1 MDIPSNLSSK
11 LPTMASSTG
20 ANTNQNDP
28 LHHPLQAT
36 AMAIQGAV
44 QGEYRAPRI
53 SHMASSNEGPADII
67 AKVTGAVQGGKRA
80 DDAPYFTTAEGI
92 PWPDAEHSKT
102 IGGIPVA
109 SDIFLFQ
116 KQQTFNRS
124 KTLERMV
131 HPCGSG
137 AFGFFE
143 CTKDVTALTKANFLQ
158 SVGEKTPIFIRF
170 STVTPGREFPDEA
183 RNPRGFAI
191 KFYTMEGN
199 YDIVGLNFPVFFCR
213 DPIQGPDVIRSQY
226 RNPQN
231 FLFDYDAIFD
241 LLGNTPEG
249 NHAGMMFFSD
259 HGTPVGWRF
268 NHGYGC
274 HTFKW
279 VNKEGKFVYIK
290 YHFIAKH
297 GQKQFTQE
305 QATKMCGE
313 DPDYSKRDLWETIEK
328 GEAPEWTT
336 YVQVMQPE
344 EADPDKLGFDPF
356 DVTKV
361 WPRKQFPMHEFGR
374 LVLNKNPENF
384 HRDVEQAAFSPGSMV
399 PGIEDSPDP
408 LLQFRMFFYRDAQY
422 HRIGVNLHQVPVNC
436 PFMAQSYS
444 PLHFDG
450 NMRVDGNHS
459 GNKPYAPNSF
469 AHKFRP
475 DVAEAPY
482 QVSDN
487 IMSRKSHYW
496 HEGKKNEYDQARD
509 LWTRVMTEQERQN
522 TIKNTC
528 NMLKFVKYDEIKKKY
543 LAQQYNIDPA
553 YARGLYDGLPE
564 DKRTFDFSEIE
575 KLAENAHVWY
585 KEKKF
590 RPSMGERLMGYAPSQ
605 TVYNV

>member
-1 MDIPSNLSSK
+1 MPS
-11 LPTMASSTG
+11 SSTG

-28 LHHPLQAT
+28 LQHPLQAT
-36 AMAIQGAV
+36 AMAIGAEV
-44 QGEYRAPRI
+44 QGERRAPRM
-53 SHMASSNEGPADII
+53 SHMQSANEGPADII
-67 AKVTGAVQGGKRA
+67 GKVSGAVQGGKRE
-80 DDAPYFTTAEGI
+80 DDGAYFTNNEGI

-102 IGGIPVA
+102 IGGIPLA
-109 SDIFLFQ
+109 SDVFLFQ
-116 KQQTFNRS
+116 KQQHFNRS
-124 KTLERMV
+124 KNLERMV

-137 AFGFFE
+137 AFGYFE
-143 CTKDVTALTKANFLQ
+143 CTKDVTDLTKANFLS
-158 SVGEKTPIFIRF
+158 SVGEKTPVFVRF
-170 STVTPGREFPDEA
+170 STVTLGREFPDEA

-213 DPIQGPDVIRSQY
+213 DPIQGPDVIRSQA
-226 RNPQN
+226 RNPRN
-231 FLFDYDAIFD
+231 FLLDYDALFD
-241 LLGNTPEG
+241 LLANTPEG

-259 HGTPVGWRF
+259 HGTPQGWRS

-279 VNKEGKFVYIK
+279 VNADGQFVYIK

-297 GQKQFTQE
+297 GQKQFTE
-305 QATKMCGE
+305 PEAVRISGE
-313 DPDYSKRDLWETIEK
+313 DPDFSKRDLWRAIEQ
-328 GEAPEWTT
+328 GEEIEWTAH
-336 YVQVMQPE
+336 VQVMQPHD
-344 EADPDKLGFDPF
+344 ADPDKLGFDPF

-361 WPRKQFPMHEFGR
+361 WPRAQFPMQEFGR

-436 PFMAQSYS
+436 PFMAKSYAS
-444 PLHFDG
+444 LNFDG
-450 NMRVDGNHS
+450 QMRVDANHA
-459 GNKPYAPNSF
+459 GNKQYAPNSF

-487 IMSRKSHYW
+487 VVSRKSHYW
-496 HEGKKNEYDQARD
+496 HEGKKNEYDQPRE
-509 LWTRVMTEQERQN
+509 LWRTVMNEQQR
-522 TIKNTC
+522 KNTC
-528 NMLKFVKYDEIKKKY
+528 TNTAKALSVVQYPEIQKKY
-543 LAQQYNIDPA
+543 LAQIYNIAPE
-553 YARGLYDGLPE
+553 YSQGVYDLLNKKSFE
-564 DKRTFDFSEIE
+564 FSEVE
-575 KLAENAHVWY
+575 KLAEGAQLWY

-590 RPSMGERLMGYAPSQ
+590 QPSTGEKLTGFAPSAPF
-605 TVYNV
+605 YNV